1 MAEKDGGPAEAF
13 ATPEKEAVSLA
24 QEGWSETTPG
34 GRAGAPKDGEEN
46 LDAKLVMAAQAARLS
61 ETGALGFVGVEGMNS
76 VIEAVR
82 KHFSSLASQGSA
94 RPEEG
99 SDAQTLAAQDAGK
112 LAKLLRD
119 DETVRPLLK
128 EPARMRESDG
138 KYDTLDAV
146 LDDVA
151 SFGAGDSSAGNKKVR
166 RGPTSMH
173 TRTRARA
180 CFPDRRGS
188 NLSRKP
194 APNPQV
200 LEVEDVYNLFGLG
213 GPDLDPYQSTSTFL
227 TVEDSEMREKI
238 IEEHLCLESLGE
250 EAQLVYFGGLG
261 KSHLGSKLQVS
272 FAVVSGARRK

>member
-1 MAEKDGGPAEAF
+1 MADKDGGPAEAF

-173 TRTRARA
+173 TRTRALASPIVAVLTFRENLPRTRRSLRWKTFTTSLAWAARTLTRTRA
-180 CFPDRRGS
+180 
-188 NLSRKP
+188 P
-194 APNPQV
+194 AP
-200 LEVEDVYNLFGLG
+200 
-213 GPDLDPYQSTSTFL
+213 S
-227 TVEDSEMREKI
+227 
-238 IEEHLCLESLGE
+238 
-250 EAQLVYFGGLG
+250 
-261 KSHLGSKLQVS
+261 
-272 FAVVSGARRK
+272 